1 MPNLPTLALA
11 RWIVKAYNLDDF
23 NLFIIHGTPRIGK
36 SAYGIKAMG
45 QVIDYFWGE
54 DIFEIK
60 GSTADT
66 IRAPYCQKYLGW
78 DPNDCVDIW
87 LDIIGRIPGF
97 IWDDAGYWLFSLN
110 WTDPLLISIQ
120 KYMNV
125 IGTDMNNLMLTTPDP
140 EWILSKIATMP
151 GTMRIKI
158 IKRDG
163 GRGDSDSRVFSR
175 RALGYVPW
183 KYPDLKGGG
192 VNKKIEDDFSC
203 KLPEPFYS
211 KWYKPTRERYAQVAK
226 LEMKKELVRQRLR
239 AIERDKPKKRRGR
252 PPKKTDVTP
261 EMVIKAQTRS

>member
-11 RWIVKAYNLDDF
+11 RWIIKAFRLDDF

-45 QVIDYFWGE
+45 QVIDYLWGE
-54 DIFEIK
+54 DIFTIK
-60 GSTADT
+60 GSTAAS
-66 IRAPYCQKYLGW
+66 IRAPFCQQYLGW

-87 LDIIGRIPGF
+87 LDIENRIPGF

-110 WTDPLLISIQ
+110 WTDRLLISIQ

-211 KWYKPTRERYAQVAK
+211 KWYKPTRETYAKVAK
-226 LEMKKELVRQRLR
+226 LEMKRELRRRRLE
-239 AIERDKPKKRRGR
+239 ALERDKPKKRRGR
-252 PPKKTDVTP
+252 PPKVTP
-261 EMVIKAQTRS
+261 EMVINAQTDS